1 MSFFLKVWL
10 SEQLYRCSSIYLACL
25 KAPLF
30 RPISIFFPLIGLPK
44 LPPTLVRY
52 SLLFLTRQ
60 KPAPF
65 NQRDC
70 SNPDQNVA
78 NQTRVNPTA
87 QAYYTLFLSKPFST
101 AIIDSFKQPTSKPM
115 SSALRACRAVLGA
128 FAGSALAAE
137 VQLYG
142 ILDTGVGY
150 NHINLDTSG
159 VDNVDSFE
167 MKSGVGSGSRW
178 GLKGTEELDNGL
190 TVGFILEDG
199 FDSDTGSEDSTG
211 VMFNRESS
219 LFLQGNFGKI
229 ALGRMGALNSGQ
241 SSWSKV
247 GMINAFGTSYGDFTA
262 QASNVF
268 SLAGQWD
275 NMIAYETPD
284 FAGFK
289 LFAQYGMGS
298 NDNENESS
306 SDRFYS
312 LGGNY
317 DFEVVKLF
325 AGAQYFDEI
334 KLSNMK
340 GAVNFEDAD
349 SGIATKMKGW
359 SLGVSGSIPVAGG
372 NVLVGAAYL
381 DAEAADSVK
390 DATKNDELTRWIV
403 SAGYDYPLSK
413 RTNVYGILTYNQDSI
428 DSDNK
433 ASERDP
439 SVFGVMVGLRHKF

>member
-1 MSFFLKVWL
+1 M
-10 SEQLYRCSSIYLACL
+10 A
-25 KAPLF
+25 
-30 RPISIFFPLIGLPK
+30 
-44 LPPTLVRY
+44 
-52 SLLFLTRQ
+52 
-60 KPAPF
+60 
-65 NQRDC
+65 
-70 SNPDQNVA
+70 
-78 NQTRVNPTA
+78 
-87 QAYYTLFLSKPFST
+87 
-101 AIIDSFKQPTSKPM
+101 
-115 SSALRACRAVLGA
+115 ALAVLSA

-178 GLKGTEELDNGL
+178 GLKGTEELGNGL

-247 GMINAFGTSYGDFTA
+247 GMINAFGTSYGEFTA
-262 QASNVF
+262 QASNIF

-312 LGGNY
+312 LGVTYNNGPFAGYFAVDSINYKTTKFLQGELPNNGNAIDDSLTITLGGSY
-317 DFEVVKLF
+317 DFDVVKIYL
-325 AGAQYFDEI
+325 GAQYFDEVRLSSLGGPI
-334 KLSNMK
+334 CLANEVRDLGIPTAGISINDISKLK
-340 GAVNFEDAD
+340 GYGISLSADAPLAGGKVMFGLGYVDAD
-349 SGIATKMKGW
+349 
-359 SLGVSGSIPVAGG
+359 
-372 NVLVGAAYL
+372 
-381 DAEAADSVK
+381 AADSLIKAFPHNQLEFRDFEIQRYV
-390 DATKNDELTRWIV
+390 V
-403 SAGYDYPLSK
+403 SAGYTYPFSK
-413 RTNVYGILTYNQDSI
+413 RTDVYGVAPFMQDQADTSLG
-428 DSDNK
+428 SGNF
-433 ASERDP
+433 EQDP
-439 SVFGVMVGLRHKF
+439 SAYSLYVGLRHRF